1 MDPRDRCN
9 GFLPQKKKK
18 KRKERKKEKS
28 LKDIFGKMAFIFK
41 SQDIYKSIYRF

>member
-1 MDPRDRCN
+1 MNPKDRLRCD

-18 KRKERKKEKS
+18 EKS
-28 LKDIFGKMAFIFK
+28 WKEVFGKMAIVFK

>member
-18 KRKERKKEKS
+18 KKEKS
-28 LKDIFGKMAFIFK
+28 WKEIFGKMAFIFK

>member
-9 GFLPQKKKK
+9 GFLPQKKK
-18 KRKERKKEKS
+18 RKKEKS
-28 LKDIFGKMAFIFK
+28 WKEIFGKMAFIFK